1 MADTIGY
8 VSSVQ
13 SLGAVDG
20 PGIRY
25 VLFMQGCP
33 LRCKCCHNPETWET
47 GKGTRYTV
55 DDVMQRLSRYVSYFG
70 EKGGVT
76 LSGGEP
82 LLQTE
87 FATEL
92 FSRCKSE
99 GISTCLDTSGC
110 VLDDKVEKLLSLCDT
125 VLLDYKMTNEKDYFE
140 FSKMHMSQADRFL
153 QKLDDLKVTTWLRQ
167 VIVPDIND
175 NEQSVTRLFELK
187 QKYPCIEKIEL
198 LPFHKA
204 CITKYEKLGIEF
216 PLKNTPEAKKSD
228 VSELFEKISKKFRK
242 GY

>member
-20 PGIRY
+20 PGVRY

-33 LRCKCCHNPETWET
+33 LRCKCCHNPETWEL
-47 GKGTRYTV
+47 GKGTAYTV
-55 DDVMQRLSRYVSYFG
+55 DDVMQKLSRYVSYFG

-110 VLDDKVEKLLSLCDT
+110 ILDDKVEKLLTLCDT
-125 VLLDYKMTNEKDYFE
+125 VLLDYKMTNEQDYFE
-140 FSKMHMSQADRFL
+140 FSKMHMSQADKFL
-153 QKLDDLKVTTWLRQ
+153 
-167 VIVPDIND
+167 
-175 NEQSVTRLFELK
+175 E
-187 QKYPCIEKIEL
+187 
-198 LPFHKA
+198 
-204 CITKYEKLGIEF
+204 
-216 PLKNTPEAKKSD
+216 
-228 VSELFEKISKKFRK
+228 
-242 GY
+242 

>member
-20 PGIRY
+20 PGVRY

-33 LRCKCCHNPETWET
+33 LRCKCCHNPETWEL
-47 GKGTRYTV
+47 GKGTAYTV
-55 DDVMQRLSRYVSYFG
+55 DDVMQKLSRYVSYFG

-110 VLDDKVEKLLSLCDT
+110 ILDEKVERLLTLCDT
-125 VLLDYKMTNEKDYFE
+125 VLLDYKMTNEQDYFD
-140 FSKMHMSQADRFL
+140 FSRMHMSQADRFL
-153 QKLDDLKVTTWLRQ
+153 EKLDALKVTTWLRQ
-167 VIVPDIND
+167 VIVPGIND
-175 NEQSVTRLFELK
+175 NEQNVIKLFELK
-187 QKYPCIEKIEL
+187 QKYACIEKVEL

-204 CITKYEKLGIEF
+204 CVTKYEQLGLDF
-216 PLKNTPEAKKSD
+216 PLKNTPEATKSQ
-228 VSELFEKISKKFRK
+228 VNELFEKIQKKF
-242 GY
+242 